1 MEENLRV
8 QAKVKDLIEEMKQ
21 SEDYIT
27 YQRLQRELE
36 EDEELYKKITEF
48 KRQSFFLHQR
58 YDVDNAIHE
67 VRNLRRMYQKELLIP
82 KVEEYLLVEQKVC
95 KMIRDISEM
104 IADGIHLDYRFLEM
118 ND

>member
-1 MEENLRV
+1 MEENQNLKNRV
-8 QAKVKDLIEEMKQ
+8 SDLIEEMKK

-27 YQRLQRELE
+27 YQKLQKELE
-36 EDEELYKKITEF
+36 EDEELYKKITQF
-48 KRQSFFLHQR
+48 KRQSFFLHQQH
-58 YDVDNAIHE
+58 DIDNAIHE
-67 VRNLRRMYQKELLIP
+67 VRNLRRCYQKELRIQ
-82 KVEEYLLVEQKVC
+82 KVSEYLIVEQKVC